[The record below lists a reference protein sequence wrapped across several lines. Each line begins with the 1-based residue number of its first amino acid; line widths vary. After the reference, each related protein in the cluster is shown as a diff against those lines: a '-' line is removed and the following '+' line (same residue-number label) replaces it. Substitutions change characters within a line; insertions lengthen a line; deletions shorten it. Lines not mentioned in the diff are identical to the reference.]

1 MKRKF
6 KVLSFILVM
15 ALFIMSYMPA
25 SVVQASEIC
34 NSETANNAA
43 SVKIKSF
50 YSDGYLSGA
59 ISTTGDLY
67 CWGNNIC
74 GNVGNGTTDNQLTP
88 VKVLDNVREFY
99 IGDFVTAAITINGD
113 LYCWGDNECGGV
125 GNGTTDDQLT
135 PVKVLE
141 NVKEYFSFRDID
153 DDYETFAALTTDGD
167 LYC

>member
-25 SVVQASEIC
+25 LVVQASEIC
-34 NSETANNAA
+34 NSEAANNAA

-67 CWGNNIC
+67 CWGRPAMKS
-74 GNVGNGTTDNQLTP
+74 QP
-88 VKVLDNVREFY
+88 
-99 IGDFVTAAITINGD
+99 
-113 LYCWGDNECGGV
+113 
-125 GNGTTDDQLT
+125 
-135 PVKVLE
+135 
-141 NVKEYFSFRDID
+141 
-153 DDYETFAALTTDGD
+153 
-167 LYC
+167 